1 VDYEFLRVERDG
13 DVVIVHV
20 DRPPVNALDPSL
32 LAEGAAMLEE
42 LRADPPPAVVIA
54 GREGCFCAGA
64 DLKLVPTLDADGQRE
79 MVEGINRLFGGWYS
93 FERPVVT
100 AVTGHAIAGGFILA
114 LCGDVRVAATLGKHG
129 LTEVRAGLPYPAAAM
144 AVVRA
149 ELSAA
154 AARELVL
161 GGELWGPER
170 ALELGAFDEVVA
182 PVSVIPRAVEH
193 ARRLAEIPAQAYGAV
208 KRQLRAP
215 AIEEMAAALRGED
228 PLAGA
233 WTSGETAGA
242 AEGLLRK
249 GTG

>member
-1 VDYEFLRVERDG
+1 MAVL
-13 DVVIVHV
+13 HV

-42 LRADPPPAVVIA
+42 LRADPPGAVVIA

-64 DLKLVPTLDADGQRE
+64 DLKLVPTLDAAGQRE

-93 FERPVVT
+93 FERPLVT

-114 LCGDVRVAATLGKHG
+114 LCGDVRVAATVGRHG

-149 ELSAA
+149 ELSKA

-161 GGELWGPER
+161 GRR
-170 ALELGAFDEVVA
+170 AD
-182 PVSVIPRAVEH
+182 
-193 ARRLAEIPAQAYGAV
+193 RLARG
-208 KRQLRAP
+208 RWSWAP
-215 AIEEMAAALRGED
+215 STR
-228 PLAGA
+228 
-233 WTSGETAGA
+233 WW
-242 AEGLLRK
+242 RRRR
-249 GTG
+249 